1 MNGAAGSRRIG
12 KIRFPK
18 CSSEIGENGRMTV
31 DAPVQLVIFDMDN
44 VLVDYDL
51 DRRLRYMAGLTGL
64 DAEAIHAAIWGSDF
78 ERAAEAGAYVTGA
91 DYLRAFNER
100 LGFVLTRE
108 QWIAARGEAMAQ
120 RPDVLQLARE
130 LRAHVDLAMLTNN
143 GALLRECLPVLAPDV
158 CEIFG
163 DRCHATYEFQARK
176 PEPVV
181 FERLLARCNVPASAA
196 VFIDDDMEYIEGAM
210 TAGLRAIHYQ
220 GLPQLRTALR
230 ELHLPV

>member
-1 MNGAAGSRRIG
+1 
-12 KIRFPK
+12 
-18 CSSEIGENGRMTV
+18 MTV
-31 DAPVQLVIFDMDN
+31 DAPIELVIFDMDN

-51 DRRLRYMAGLTGL
+51 DRRLRYLSSLTGRTV
-64 DAEAIHAAIWGSDF
+64 ETIHAAIWGSDF
-78 ERAAEAGAYVTGA
+78 ERAAEAGAYVTGE

-108 QWIAARGEAMAQ
+108 QWIAARREAMAQ
-120 RPDVLQLARE
+120 RADVLQFARE

-158 CEIFG
+158 CEIFA

-176 PEPVV
+176 PDPAV
-181 FERLLARCNVPASAA
+181 FQRLLARWNVAASAA
-196 VFIDDDMEYIEGAM
+196 VFIDDDPEYIEGAV

-220 GLPQLRTALR
+220 GLRQLRVELR
-230 ELHLPV
+230 KLGLPVKD

>member
-1 MNGAAGSRRIG
+1 
-12 KIRFPK
+12 
-18 CSSEIGENGRMTV
+18 MTPDPRV
-31 DAPVQLVIFDMDN
+31 ELVIFDMDN
-44 VLVDYDL
+44 VLVDYRL
-51 DRRLRYMAGLTGL
+51 DRRLQYLSTLTGL
-64 DAEAIHAAIWGSDF
+64 SAEAIHAAIWGSDF
-78 ERAAEAGAYVTGA
+78 ERAAEAGAYVTGD

-100 LGFVLTRE
+100 LGFTLTRE

-120 RPDVLQLARE
+120 RPEVLQLARE

-143 GALLRECLPVLAPDV
+143 GALLRESLPVLAPDV

-181 FERLLARCNVPASAA
+181 FERLLARWGVPASVA
-196 VFIDDDMEYIEGAM
+196 VFIDDDMEYIEGAI

-220 GLPQLRTALR
+220 DLPQLRTALR
-230 ELHLPV
+230 ELRLPV

>member
-1 MNGAAGSRRIG
+1 
-12 KIRFPK
+12 
-18 CSSEIGENGRMTV
+18 MTP
-31 DAPVQLVIFDMDN
+31 DPAIKLVIFDMDN

-51 DRRLRYMAGLTGL
+51 ERRLRYLSSLTGL
-64 DAEAIHAAIWGSDF
+64 TIEAIHAAIWGSDF
-78 ERAAEAGAYVTGA
+78 ERAAEAGAYVTGE

-120 RPDVLQLARE
+120 RADVLQLARE

-158 CEIFG
+158 CEIFA
-163 DRCHATYEFQARK
+163 DRCHATFEFQARK
-176 PEPVV
+176 PDPVV
-181 FERLLARCNVPASAA
+181 FQRLLARWNVPARAA
-196 VFIDDDMEYIEGAM
+196 VFIDDDREYIEGAVK
-210 TAGLRAIHYQ
+210 AGLRAIHYQ

-230 ELHLPV
+230 QLGLPV